1 MESNTVRSESND
13 VRDERDPRR
22 WWILG
27 VLCLSLLV
35 LVVDNTVL
43 NLAIP
48 ALMTDLG
55 ASPSDIQWILD
66 AYILV
71 FAGLLL
77 TSGSLSDRYG
87 RRRFLIIGLAL
98 FGGASALALVVTEPW
113 HLIAVRALMGVG
125 GSILMPSTLSILI
138 TVFDESERRKAIA
151 AWSAVAMVGVIAG
164 PTLGGFLLEHYWWG
178 SIFLLNVPVAAVA
191 IVAAVALMP
200 ESRGL
205 VRRLDPLG
213 VVLSIVGMSA
223 LVFVVISTPA
233 KGLGSA
239 EVLTAAALTV
249 LALGGFVLWERRSE
263 HPMLP
268 LELFRDRNF
277 SGASFSI
284 VLLSFGT
291 GALLLMLTQYL
302 QFVLGYDP
310 MKAGLALLPYAVAAA
325 LFNAVGAGLG
335 QKVSNRALMAAGLG
349 VMALGFG
356 VLAFMTAE
364 SGYGMLITGLM
375 VMGIGGGLAGPAAY
389 ATLMGA
395 VPPAHAGVGSAL
407 NDTVQQVGM
416 ALSVAALGS
425 VLAGVYTSSMPQDA
439 PAAARDSIAGAIR
452 LGDPGLLETARE
464 SFVSAMSFGS
474 WVGVIF
480 CLAAAVLAL
489 TVIRPLPKPAAAP
502 GAEPVAETSGIPG

>member
-1 MESNTVRSESND
+1 M
-13 VRDERDPRR
+13 RDEPNPRR

-48 ALMTDLG
+48 SLMTDLG
-55 ASPSDIQWILD
+55 AGPADIQWILD

-77 TSGSLSDRYG
+77 TAGSLSDRYG
-87 RRRFLIIGLAL
+87 RRRFLIIGLVL
-98 FGGASALALVVTEPW
+98 FGGASVLALVVTEPW

-138 TVFDESERRKAIA
+138 NVFDESERRKAIA

-164 PTLGGFLLEHYWWG
+164 PTVGGFLLEHYWWG
-178 SIFLLNVPVAAVA
+178 SVFLLNVPVAVVA
-191 IVAAVALMP
+191 IAAAVLLMP
-200 ESRGL
+200 ESRGPA
-205 VRRLDPLG
+205 RRIDPLG
-213 VVLSIVGMSA
+213 VVLSVTGMSA
-223 LVFVVISTPA
+223 LVFVVISVPA
-233 KGLGSA
+233 AGWTSA
-239 EVLTAAALTV
+239 RVLTAAVLAV
-249 LALGGFVLWERRSE
+249 LALGLFVLWERRSD

-284 VLLSFGT
+284 VLMSFGT

-302 QFVLGYDP
+302 QFVLGYSP
-310 MKAGLALLPYAVAAA
+310 IEAGLALLPYAVAAA

-335 QKVSNRALMAAGLG
+335 QKASNRTLIAVGLA

-356 VLAFMTAE
+356 LLAFVTAD
-364 SGYGMLITGLM
+364 SGYGALIASLL
-375 VMGIGGGLAGPAAY
+375 VMGVGGGLAGPAVY
-389 ATLMGA
+389 TTLMGA

-416 ALSVAALGS
+416 ALSVAVLGS
-425 VLAGVYTSSMPQDA
+425 VLAGVYTSSMPAGA
-439 PAAARDSIAGAIR
+439 PAAARDSIGGAWRLKDPAVMESAGEA
-452 LGDPGLLETARE
+452 
-464 SFVSAMSFGS
+464 FVSAMSFGS
-474 WVGVIF
+474 WVGAAF
-480 CLAAAVLAL
+480 CLGAAALAL
-489 TVIRPLPKPAAAP
+489 AVIRPTPKAPAGSPDAELV
-502 GAEPVAETSGIPG
+502 GAEG